1 MERTFRE
8 KIAVVTGA
16 WSGMGRAISIKLAER
31 GAKLVLAARSE
42 RPLLELAEELPQ
54 GQALACPT
62 DVTSIEEVSSLMR
75 KAVGHFGSIDYLFN
89 FAGILRA
96 GGFGGLQEESFQD
109 MLDINV
115 LGTIYSI
122 RAAVPIM
129 QKQGSGHITVM
140 SSLLGKY
147 AFPGSSGYSASKF
160 ALAGLSKA
168 LRQELKYDNIGVTTV
183 YPSYV
188 GTAMLDAHLESV
200 KNSSFYRRNS
210 NYSPEDAVEA
220 ILRAVAKNKSEQ
232 IIPPAAAL
240 TVFLYNLMPRFTEI
254 LIGRLSGGWPRY
266 DEPDTCKE
274 HFSGDS

>member
-1 MERTFRE
+1 MERSFRE
-8 KIAVVTGA
+8 KVAVVTGA
-16 WSGMGRAISIKLAER
+16 WSGMGRAISIKLAEQ
-31 GAKLVLAARSE
+31 GARVVLAARSE
-42 RPLLELAEELPQ
+42 KPLLELAGELPQ

-62 DVTSIEEVSSLMR
+62 DVTSKEEVSSLM
-75 KAVGHFGSIDYLFN
+75 KQALDHFGAIDYLFN

-96 GGFGGLQEESFQD
+96 GGLGGLEEKSLQD

-115 LGTIYSI
+115 LGTIYPI
-122 RAAVPIM
+122 RAAVPFM
-129 QKQGSGHITVM
+129 QKQGGGHITVI

-188 GTAMLDAHLESV
+188 GTTMLDAHLESV
-200 KNSSFYRRNS
+200 KSSAFYRQNSSYK
-210 NYSPEDAVEA
+210 PEDAVEA
-220 ILRAVAKNKSEQ
+220 ILRAVAKNKSEL

-240 TVFLYNLMPRFTEI
+240 TVFLYNLMPRFSET

-274 HFSGDS
+274 HPSSED